1 MDKRRLIYILSAA
14 LVVLVVLAIILSQCS
29 KEAPT
34 GKKPT
39 VTVTPQESTTVPTDT
54 EPEGT
59 EPPYE
64 PLEPT
69 TPTETI
75 PPETADPA
83 PTTPEPTTPV
93 PTTPVTP
100 GSPESQA
107 GQIPNAIA
115 KKADL
120 QTLFQNFY
128 CAYYNEDGDKIAV
141 GILREEGRELV
152 YHRNENGVE
161 TVFETKN
168 GVTTGYV
175 REEEKEAFVV
185 DPILNDGHV
194 EEVLELLSA
203 QLIYSSN
210 NAKDAKYRENPQAPV
225 KTKVDG
231 ARIYDIYVG
240 EDVVGYVGI
249 HSTLNIC
256 VFKEFVVE
264 GPRYV
269 IINYSTTGWKCPDY
283 NPAAS

>member
-39 VTVTPQESTTVPTDT
+39 VTPQESTDPTVITPE
-54 EPEGT
+54 EPESPT
-59 EPPYE
+59 EYE

-69 TPTETI
+69 LPTEPEPI
-75 PPETADPA
+75 PPETTAPA
-83 PTTPEPTTPV
+83 PTTPEPTPE
-93 PTTPVTP
+93 PSTPVTP

-283 NPAAS
+283 KPAS